1 MTRGRARDLGL
12 KLGLLEPGPLNAITD
27 VAGVRVGHST
37 VIHGDLPG
45 GFGQGPARTGVTAI
59 WPSDHLE
66 RGGVPAGKHIL
77 NGMGEVTGLEEI
89 HEVGHILTPI
99 VLTNT
104 LSVGLAYDAVARY
117 LIERNPQLMADGA
130 VLVPVVG
137 ECNDGYL
144 NDAHGMHVHRAHV
157 YEALDSAT
165 SGPVAEG
172 CVGSGTGMVCFGFK
186 GGIGTSSRQL
196 PANLG
201 GYTIGALT
209 MTNFGRRPWLT
220 IGGVPVG
227 QLYPDPR
234 YEGQPF
240 MPPEK
245 GSCIVVIAT
254 DAPLSIGQLNRVA
267 QRAGMGLAR
276 VGSYAGNGS
285 GDIIVSFST
294 AYDLPHEDRSYTVEL
309 VNDPAIDPIFAATI
323 EATEEAIVNSLC
335 MAETTTGLLGRTV
348 EAMPLDWITKS
359 EFSRL

>member
-1 MTRGRARDLGL
+1 MKRGRARDLGL
-12 KLGLLEPGPLNAITD
+12 KLGLLDPGPLNAITD

-37 VIHGDLPG
+37 VMHGDPPG

-66 RGGVPAGKHIL
+66 RGAVPAGKHIL

-117 LIERNPQLMADGA
+117 LIERNPTLMDGGA
-130 VLVPVVG
+130 VLVPVIG

-144 NDAHGMHVHRAHV
+144 NDAHGMHVHTDHV
-157 YEALDSAT
+157 VEALDTAAGGSVT
-165 SGPVAEG
+165 EG

-186 GGIGTSSRQL
+186 GGIGTSSRKL
-196 PANLG
+196 PESLG

-209 MTNFGRRPWLT
+209 MTNFGRRPWLN

-227 QLYPDPR
+227 QRYPDPR
-234 YEGQPF
+234 YEGRPF
-240 MPPEK
+240 MLAES

-254 DAPLSIGQLNRVA
+254 DAPLTSWQLSRVA
-267 QRAGMGLAR
+267 QRGGMGLAR

-285 GDIIVSFST
+285 GDILLAFST
-294 AYDLPHEDRSYTVEL
+294 AYDLPHDGRTYAVEL
-309 VNDPAIDPIFAATI
+309 VNDAAIDPIFAATI

-335 MAETTTGLLGRTV
+335 MAETTTGLFGRTV

-359 EFSRL
+359 ENS